1 MSLRW
6 ISITVLAASVGLTGC
21 SSTTQ
26 EGATGVNRKQLLLV
40 SSEEVNAMSSKSY
53 QDLLAQA
60 RQKNV
65 LNRDAAMVARLRR
78 IANHLIPHVSTFRAD
93 ARGWQWEVNTIQ
105 SNELNAFVM
114 PGGKVMFYSGIISR
128 LQLTDAEIAAIMGH
142 EIAHAL
148 REHARERISRD
159 VAQQTGLGLLAS
171 VVGLTEGQAQ
181 AAGMAAQL
189 GLQLP
194 HSRAQEEEADVL
206 GLELMAR
213 AGYNPQAAL
222 TLWQKMRQ
230 ASQGEPPKFLSTHP
244 STGDRIGQIQQLL
257 PRVMPIY
264 QQGPTRR

>member
-1 MSLRW
+1 MSKRL
-6 ISITVLAASVGLTGC
+6 ISMAVLSSALVVTGC

-40 SSEEVNAMSSKSY
+40 SSEEVNAMSAKSY
-53 QDLLAQA
+53 QELLAAA

-65 LNRDAAMVARLRR
+65 LNRDAAMLARLRGV
-78 IANHLIPHVSTFRAD
+78 ANRLTPHVSTFRTD
-93 ARGWQWEVNTIQ
+93 ARGWRWEVNTIQ
-105 SNELNAFVM
+105 ANDLNAFVM
-114 PGGKVMFYSGIISR
+114 PGGKVMFYSGIVSR
-128 LQLTDAEIAAIMGH
+128 LQLTDDEIAAIMGH

-171 VVGLTEGQAQ
+171 VVGLTQGQAQ

-222 TLWQKMRQ
+222 TLWQKMRK

-244 STGDRIGQIQQLL
+244 STGDRMAQIQRLL

-264 QQGPTRR
+264 QQARR

>member
-6 ISITVLAASVGLTGC
+6 ISITLLAASVGLTGC
-21 SSTTQ
+21 VSTTQ

-40 SSEEVNAMSSKSY
+40 SSEEVNALSGKAY
-53 QDLLAQA
+53 QEMLAEA

-65 LNRDAAMVARLRR
+65 LNRDAAMLARLRGISNR
-78 IANHLIPHVSTFRAD
+78 LVPHVGTFRAD
-93 ARGWQWEVNTIQ
+93 ARSWQWEVNIIQ

-148 REHARERISRD
+148 REHARERMSRD

-171 VVGLTEGQAQ
+171 VVGLTEGQTQ
-181 AAGMAAQL
+181 VAGMAAQL

-264 QQGPTRR
+264 QQSAARR

>member
-1 MSLRW
+1 MSLKL
-6 ISITVLAASVGLTGC
+6 ISIAVLSASIGLSGC
-21 SSTTQ
+21 TSTTQ

-40 SSEEVNAMSSKSY
+40 SSEEVNALANKDY
-53 QDLLAQA
+53 QQMLAEA

-65 LNRDAAMVARLRR
+65 LNRDSAMTLRLRG
-78 IANHLIPHVSTFRAD
+78 IANRLVPHVNTFRPD
-93 ARGWQWEVNTIQ
+93 ARNWRWEVNVIQ

-114 PGGKVMFYSGIISR
+114 PGGKVMFYSGIVSR
-128 LQLTDAEIAAIMGH
+128 LQLTDAEIAAIMGQ

-148 REHARERISRD
+148 REHARERMSRD
-159 VAQQTGLGLLAS
+159 AAQQTGLGLLAS
-171 VVGLTEGQAQ
+171 VIGLTEGQVQ
-181 AAGMAAQL
+181 MAGMAAQI

-194 HSRAQEEEADVL
+194 HSRGQEEEADVL

-222 TLWQKMRQ
+222 SLWQKMRQ

-244 STGDRIGQIQQLL
+244 STGDRIAQIQQLL

-264 QQGPTRR
+264 QQSTARR